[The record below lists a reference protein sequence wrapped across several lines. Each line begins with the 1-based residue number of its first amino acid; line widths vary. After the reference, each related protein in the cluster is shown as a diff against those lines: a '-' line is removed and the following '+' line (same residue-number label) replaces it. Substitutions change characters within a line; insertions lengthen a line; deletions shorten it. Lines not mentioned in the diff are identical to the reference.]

1 VIPAAWTADNLGA
14 GAEDRSDEAEV
25 AALARGD
32 DQALSRLIRR
42 WQRRLFAFAYRYL
55 QNETDAADL
64 VAETFV
70 KLHQQRGRLAVDT
83 NLPAW
88 LFTVLANLCRSR
100 LRWAKRHPTDPLD
113 LAREREILPSEQ
125 PGPASALQALER
137 TGALQAAIATLPHEL
152 KATLLLHHY
161 EQLSYRKIAAIT
173 GCTERG
179 VETRLYRAR
188 QRLRDALGTQFLDS
202 AG

>member
-1 VIPAAWTADNLGA
+1 VIPAAWPTDDLGA
-14 GAEDRSDEAEV
+14 GAATDETEV

-32 DQALSRLIRR
+32 DEALSRLIRR

-55 QNETDAADL
+55 QNEADAADL

-70 KLHQQRGRLAVDT
+70 KLHRHSPRLAADT
-83 NLPAW
+83 NLAAW
-88 LFTVLANLCRSR
+88 LFTVLANACRSQ
-100 LRWAKRHPTDPLD
+100 LRWARRHPAEALEESTGASCP
-113 LAREREILPSEQ
+113 Q
-125 PGPASALQALER
+125 PRPGAALER
-137 TGALQAAIATLPHEL
+137 AERIEALQQAMAELPHDL

-161 EQLSYRKIAAIT
+161 EQLSHREIAAIT

-188 QRLRDALGTQFLDS
+188 RRLRAALGADPGLQGES
-202 AG
+202 E